1 MFKKI
6 LQSLNILGD
15 VRNHLENMDKLL
27 QELSNSV
34 KEINQ
39 KISNLSERVSK
50 LEGIV
55 ETQVKLNDNKK

>member
-15 VRNHLENMDKLL
+15 VRNHLESMDKLL
-27 QELSNSV
+27 QELNISV

-39 KISNLSERVSK
+39 KIANLSERVSK

-55 ETQVKLNDNKK
+55 ETQVKLKEN

>member
-6 LQSLNILGD
+6 LKSLNILGD
-15 VRNHLENMDKLL
+15 VRTHLESMDKLL
-27 QELSNSV
+27 QELNSSV

-39 KISNLSERVSK
+39 KIANLSERVSK

-55 ETQVKLNDNKK
+55 ETQVKLNDKK

>member
-15 VRNHLENMDKLL
+15 VRTHLESMDKLL
-27 QELSNSV
+27 QELNISV
-34 KEINQ
+34 KEINK
-39 KISNLSERVSK
+39 KIANLSERVSK

-55 ETQVKLNDNKK
+55 ETQVKLNDKK